1 MSTVVTR
8 EFEIVGENVVDA
20 GLRPGL
26 INKSVD
32 YNVSVRV
39 SNLPDNRVRVIIN
52 GDSDS
57 INEFLDVIQK
67 EDIRT
72 KQATPKTYSLT
83 QLREYHGPEIDWDR
97 DELRFM
103 SKQIYK
109 GFREANKRLS
119 EIETRLKFLIMR

>member
-1 MSTVVTR
+1 MVTR
-8 EFEIVGENVVDA
+8 EFDIVGENVIDV
-20 GLRPGL
+20 GMLPGL

-32 YNVSVRV
+32 YNVSLRANN
-39 SNLPDNRVRVIIN
+39 SADNNRVRVIID

-72 KQATPKTYSLT
+72 KQTTPKIYSLSE
-83 QLREYHGPEIDWDR
+83 LREYHGPEIDWNR
-97 DELRFM
+97 DEFRFL
-103 SKQIYK
+103 SKQMYK

-119 EIETRLKFLIMR
+119 EIESRLKFLLMR

>member
-1 MSTVVTR
+1 MITR
-8 EFEIVGENVVDA
+8 EFDIVDENVVDV
-20 GLRPGL
+20 GIRPGL
-26 INKSVD
+26 INKSLD
-32 YNVSVRV
+32 YNVSIRAT
-39 SNLPDNRVRVIIN
+39 NLPDNRVRVIID

-72 KQATPKTYSLT
+72 KQITPKTYSLSE
-83 QLREYHGPEIDWDR
+83 LREYRGPEIDWDR

-103 SKQIYK
+103 SKQMYK
-109 GFREANKRLS
+109 GLREANKRLS

>member
-1 MSTVVTR
+1 MVTR
-8 EFEIVGENVVDA
+8 EFDIVDENVVDV
-20 GLRPGL
+20 GIRPGL

-32 YNVSVRV
+32 YNVSIRA

-67 EDIRT
+67 DDIRI
-72 KQATPKTYSLT
+72 KQITPKTYSLSE
-83 QLREYHGPEIDWDR
+83 LREYHGPEIDWNG
-97 DELRFM
+97 DELRFL
-103 SKQIYK
+103 SKQVYK

-119 EIETRLKFLIMR
+119 EIESRLKFLLMR